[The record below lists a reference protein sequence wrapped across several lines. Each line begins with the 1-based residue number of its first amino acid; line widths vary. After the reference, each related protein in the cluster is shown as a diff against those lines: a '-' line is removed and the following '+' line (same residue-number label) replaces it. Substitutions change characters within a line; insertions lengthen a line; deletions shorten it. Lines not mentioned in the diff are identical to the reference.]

1 MKRVTSSIILCL
13 LASVLYI
20 GSASAGLSKK
30 IPVIY
35 DSDIGDDIDDTW
47 ALGFLLQCP
56 ELDVKLVVGD
66 NGKPIYRAKLFAKFL
81 EVTGNAHIPVGMAA
95 GNDIDAGGNQST
107 WVEDYDLEQ
116 YPGTIHEDG
125 VQAIIDT
132 IMKSPEPITLLC
144 VGPVP
149 NIAEALR
156 REPVIAKKARFVGMH
171 GSVRLGYGGSQDIHA
186 EYNVKVDA
194 PACQTVFKAA
204 WPMTITPLDTC
215 GLIVLKGDRYA
226 RVRDSLHP
234 VARAIIENYQAWCLA
249 QDNVND
255 NQHKKQSSTLFD
267 TVAVYL
273 TFCQELCRME
283 DLGIR
288 VDDRGYTRIDAAAKT
303 MSVATAWKDM
313 AAFEN
318 LLVHRVTGAYTSPQ
332 VRRISV
338 AEYVDKMKAGWVGQ
352 MAGVGWGGPTE
363 FRFKGQIIPED
374 KMPTWKPELI
384 NQFGQDD
391 IYVEM
396 TFLKTLEDHGLDC
409 TIRQAGIDFAN
420 SEYALWHANRY
431 GRENLRNGI
440 APPDSGH
447 PRFNAHADDI
457 DYQIEADYAGLI
469 SPGLPNLAIE
479 LGEKFGRLMN
489 YGDGLYGGQFVAGMY
504 AEAFFDKDI
513 EKIIQAGLACVP
525 ERSQFYECV
534 TDTVRW
540 YHQNPNDWVK
550 TWHLIEAKYQD
561 NPDYRRFSCDKGEFN
576 IDAKINAAYIVMGLL
591 YGEGDI
597 DKTIIISTRCG
608 QDSDC
613 NPSNAAGILCTTLG
627 FSQLPE
633 RFTKAIDP
641 EGKFSHTPYTFPKLI
656 SVCEQLVREAV
667 MRSGGSVTRG
677 DDGEEIYVIPRSAPV
692 PTPLEQCWEPGP
704 IANSRF
710 TEEEMKQIKHR
721 VRAPREFVRRW
732 QVSGPYTR
740 AGVEGEALFD
750 VAFGPEQ
757 DRSGSWKDVPFS
769 DDQRGIALSE
779 LIGGNHR
786 VAYLRTRFQS
796 PVQRKATFRL
806 GSDDGVK
813 VWLNRELVHANNVT
827 RSAEPGQDSVEIT
840 LNRGWNYLLVK
851 INQGVGGWGFVGC
864 LTDKDGKA
872 LTDLKF

>member
-1 MKRVTSSIILCL
+1 MKKTTGLFLMLTVMCVSCL
-13 LASVLYI
+13 GGQALAQ
-20 GSASAGLSKK
+20 K

-47 ALGFLLQCP
+47 ALGFILQCP

-81 EVTGNAHIPVGMAA
+81 ERTGNAHIPVGMAA
-95 GNDIDAGGNQST
+95 GTDSDAGGNQSV
-107 WVEDYDLEQ
+107 WVEDYDLEH
-116 YPGTIHEDG
+116 YPGTILKDG

-132 IMKSPEPITLLC
+132 IMNSPEPITLLC

-156 REPVIAKKARFVGMH
+156 REPAIAQKARFVGMH
-171 GSVRLGYGGSQDIHA
+171 GSVRLGYGGSKDIHA
-186 EYNVKVDA
+186 EYNVKVDV
-194 PACQTVFKAA
+194 PSCQTVFKAD

-215 GLIVLKGDRYA
+215 GLIVLKGDRYGT
-226 RVRDSLHP
+226 VRDSLHP
-234 VARAIIENYQAWCLA
+234 VARAITENYQAWCDA
-249 QDNVND
+249 QDNVN
-255 NQHKKQSSTLFD
+255 NAQPQTQSSTLFD

-273 TFCQELCRME
+273 TFCQTLCQME
-283 DLGIR
+283 DLGIF
-288 VDDRGYTRIDAAAKT
+288 VDDKGYTRIKSAAKT
-303 MSVATAWKDM
+303 MRVATAWKDM
-313 AAFEN
+313 AAFED
-318 LLVHRVTGAYTSPQ
+318 LLVHRVTGGYAGTGS
-332 VRRISV
+332 RRISV
-338 AEYVDKMKAGWVGQ
+338 SDYVDKMTAGWVGQ

-363 FRFKGQIIPED
+363 FRYKGRIIPED
-374 KMPTWKPELI
+374 KMPEWKPELI

-396 TFLKTLEDHGLDC
+396 TFLKTLEDYGLDC

-420 SEYALWHANRY
+420 SGYALWHANRY
-431 GRENLRNGI
+431 GRENLRSGI

-447 PRFNAHADDI
+447 PQFNAHADDI

-469 SPGLPNLAIE
+469 SPGMPNLAIE

-504 AEAFFDKDI
+504 AEAFFETDI
-513 EKIIQAGLACVP
+513 QKVIQAGLACVP
-525 ERSQFYECV
+525 QTGQFYECIA
-534 TDTVRW
+534 DTIQW
-540 YHQNPNDWVK
+540 YHQNPDDWVK

-627 FSQLPE
+627 FSNLPD
-633 RFTKAIDP
+633 RFTKAINP

-656 SVCEQLVREAV
+656 SVCEQLVRQAV
-667 MRSGGSVTRG
+667 IRSGGSVARNDTG
-677 DDGEEIYVIPRSAPV
+677 QEVYVIPSETPV
-692 PTPLEQCWEPGP
+692 LARVEQCWEPGP

-710 TEEEMKQIKHR
+710 TEEEMAQITHR
-721 VRAPREFVRRW
+721 TRRPEEFMRTW
-732 QVSGPYTR
+732 KVSGPYMKD
-740 AGVEGEALFD
+740 GIEGEALFD
-750 VAFGPEQ
+750 VAFGPEI
-757 DRSGSWKDVPFS
+757 DMSGTWKDVPFS
-769 DDQRGIALSE
+769 GAQHEIAFSD
-779 LIGGNHR
+779 LIGGTHR
-786 VAYLRTRFQS
+786 VAYLRTRFES
-796 PVQRKATFRL
+796 PTERKAVLEL

-813 VWLNRELVHANNVT
+813 VWVNRKLVHTRNVT
-827 RSAEPGQDSVEIT
+827 RGVIVGDDKVEIT
-840 LNRGWNYLLVK
+840 LNKGRNTILVK
-851 INQGVGGWGFVGC
+851 VNQGVGGWGFVAC
-864 LTDKDGKA
+864 LTDEHGKA
-872 LTDLKF
+872 LAGLTF